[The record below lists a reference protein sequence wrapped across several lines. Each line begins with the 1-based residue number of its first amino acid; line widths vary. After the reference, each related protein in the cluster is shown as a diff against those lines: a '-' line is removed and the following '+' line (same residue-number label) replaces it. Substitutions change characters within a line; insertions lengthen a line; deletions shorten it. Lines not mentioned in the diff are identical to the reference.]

1 MEIFGKLE
9 QNVKEILVKF
19 NEEKK
24 NLKSIIRDQKNKI
37 NQYTPL
43 VENLN

>member
-24 NLKSIIRDQKNKI
+24 NLKSIIRD
-37 NQYTPL
+37 
-43 VENLN
+43 